1 MGPEPQAGAPRR
13 RTRLRSKVLLALA
26 AGASTLGLLEGGL
39 WLLHPVAAEA
49 GKSAHRFLPSYYAM
63 SPAPRVIDFDPGPL
77 PGVTPG
83 VRHVQVNQYGFLYP
97 EAKRRRSAVDEIRI
111 AAVGGST
118 TECVVLPEDKRWP
131 AVLEELLR
139 PAFAGRAVTVL
150 NLGLSAIDTRTH
162 LATMSQHITDLDV
175 DLVVFL
181 LGANDLSRAGD
192 GDAPLLSP
200 DNFYEPQRLGRALTD
215 LLRRTQIGRHIALWR
230 NGHPD
235 PPRDTPYFAAEARRQ
250 AALPVL
256 QPPPKFTAAGLAG
269 YARAIVSLAGLCREH
284 GITPLFATQPTM
296 LGKTTTADE
305 LAVVWGLNNGVNS
318 VAPADFVDL
327 LDAINGCLVATC
339 GEHGYACLDLAQ
351 AIPRGMACFYDQVHF
366 NEPGAR
372 KVAEILAPRVQE
384 LLAQRP
390 ERH

>member
-1 MGPEPQAGAPRR
+1 
-13 RTRLRSKVLLALA
+13 VLLALA

-39 WLLHPVAAEA
+39 WLFHPLAAEA
-49 GKSAHRFLPSYYAM
+49 GKRAHRFLPSYYAM

-77 PGVTPG
+77 AGVTPG

-97 EAKRRRSAVDEIRI
+97 EAKRRRAAPDEIRI

-118 TECVVLPEDKRWP
+118 TECVVLPEDRRWP

-139 PAFAGRAVTVL
+139 PVFGGRAVTVL

-192 GDAPLLSP
+192 GLVPLLSP
-200 DNFYEPQRLGRALTD
+200 DNFYEPPPLGRVVTD

-230 NGHPD
+230 NAHPD
-235 PPRDTPYFAAEARRQ
+235 PPRDTPYFAAEVIRQ

-256 QPPPKFTAAGLAG
+256 QPPPRFTSEGLAG

-296 LGKTTTADE
+296 LTVTPTDAE
-305 LAVVWGLNNGVNS
+305 RAVVWGLNNGNAS
-318 VAPADFVDL
+318 VAPADFVAL
-327 LDAINGCLVATC
+327 LDQINRCLVATC
-339 GEHGYACLDLAQ
+339 TEHRYACVDLSQ
-351 AIPRGMACFYDQVHF
+351 AIPTGLACFYDQVHF

-372 KVAEILAPRVQE
+372 KVAEALAPRVGE
-384 LLAQRP
+384 LVGQRP
-390 ERH
+390 ARH